1 MLTEKVVIIYKF
13 ILKNKSHKKVEKDS
27 WYTILISGHLEPT
40 MEFLYSH
47 INRDILRLKFQPNI
61 TMEILGKRWQQVV
74 TRKIHS
80 HQSLLVLF
88 PRMEEESQEA
98 PCPALPLTGKSCS
111 SVLCSSSPD
120 YEYNGYNH
128 LETIRNKLRE

>member
-1 MLTEKVVIIYKF
+1 MLTEKVVIIYNF

-40 MEFLYSH
+40 MDFLYSH

-74 TRKIHS
+74 TRKLHS
-80 HQSLLVLF
+80 HQS
-88 PRMEEESQEA
+88 S
-98 PCPALPLTGKSCS
+98 PCPVSQDGRRKSRSSLPGFAFNREEL
-111 SVLCSSSPD
+111 L
-120 YEYNGYNH
+120 
-128 LETIRNKLRE
+128 LRPLLLFTWL